1 MKTFACLLASIMAT
15 SFARAE
21 VRTNITYASATNG
34 TDRVLDVGMPEGSGP
49 FPIVLYTHG
58 GGWSSGD
65 KQEVS
70 LFTNA
75 LTQVPAVWFSVN
87 YRLAPTNRWPACFE
101 DVQHAIRW
109 VKAHG
114 AEFKGDTNRIT
125 LMGYS
130 AGGHL
135 ACHAAVLA
143 GDDTR
148 VQAVVAFAGPTDHV
162 ADSERR
168 NGASKSMQMLFN
180 YPESLDAYARERLR
194 EISPL
199 NYVRPGLPP
208 FLLFAGTE
216 DKSVPYSQSVNFRA
230 RLAAANVPCELVTIT
245 NAGHRISEWNIS
257 APNWPE
263 QLEDWLKRNLAPP
276 Q

>member
-1 MKTFACLLASIMAT
+1 MKTLVCLLTAILVAS
-15 SFARAE
+15 SARAE
-21 VRTNITYASATNG
+21 VRTNIAYANPTNG
-34 TDRVLDVGMPEGSGP
+34 TDCVLDVGMPAGAGP
-49 FPIVLYTHG
+49 FPIVLYIHG
-58 GGWSSGD
+58 GGWASGD
-65 KQEVS
+65 KQEVN

-75 LTQVPAVWFSVN
+75 LAQVPAVWFSIN

-101 DVQHAIRW
+101 DVQQSIRW
-109 VKAHG
+109 VKAHA
-114 AEFKGDTNRIT
+114 AEFKGDPNRIT

-199 NYVRPGLPP
+199 NYIRPGLPP

-216 DKSVPYSQSVNFRA
+216 DKSVPYSQSVNFQA
-230 RLAAANVPCELVTIT
+230 RLAAAQVACDLITIT
-245 NAGHRISEWNIS
+245 NVGHRLSEWKNHD
-257 APNWPE
+257 PTWPTK
-263 QLEDWLKRNLAPP
+263 LTDWLRALNE
-276 Q
+276 